1 MFMKRTFDAFFKNN
15 ITKLGRWEHRNNPRT
30 NEIKLLLA
38 NHDHCGDNICGTPKP
53 INMLLSETK
62 VNPYSG
68 SFTSRCL
75 FKHTES
81 ICRNR
86 INN

>member
-1 MFMKRTFDAFFKNN
+1 MKRTFDMFFKTD
-15 ITKLGRWEHRNNPRT
+15 IVKLGRWEHRNNPRI

-53 INMLLSETK
+53 VNTLLSEAKT
-62 VNPYSG
+62 NPYSG
-68 SFTSRCL
+68 SFTSKYL
-75 FKHTES
+75 FKHDEN

-86 INN
+86 INNWR